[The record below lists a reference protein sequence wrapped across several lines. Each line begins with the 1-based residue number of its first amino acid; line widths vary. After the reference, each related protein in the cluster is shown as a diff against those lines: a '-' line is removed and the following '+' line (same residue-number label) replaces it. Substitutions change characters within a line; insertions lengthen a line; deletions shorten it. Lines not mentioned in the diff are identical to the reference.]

1 MVPRLR
7 SRFVIVAHCGKGT
20 IVGELVSYVG
30 HVSLMCGCSD
40 SWYLTYKEDE

>member
-7 SRFVIVAHCGKGT
+7 SRFVIVAHSGKGM

-30 HVSLMCGCSD
+30 DMSLDRGNFGAQGI
-40 SWYLTYKEDE
+40 

>member
-7 SRFVIVAHCGKGT
+7 SRFVIVAHPGKGM

-30 HVSLMCGCSD
+30 VSLECGYFGLRVFD
-40 SWYLTYKEDE
+40 VQGG